1 MINFNYENHIN
12 ESTNKMR
19 TKWKTPGW
27 NYAEIKACIEDT
39 LYNLYHVD
47 SYIVSEFDIK
57 SMYGP
62 MVDPDLVISAVDS
75 LYREMEII

>member
-1 MINFNYENHIN
+1 MNYYIIYDYLNKNVEFNSMSGENKHQLASLFCTI
-12 ESTNKMR
+12 
-19 TKWKTPGW
+19 
-27 NYAEIKACIEDT
+27 
-39 LYNLYHVD
+39 YNLYHVD